1 MRTLV
6 GGWVVALLAT
16 VFLPVVLAG
25 GLVGAVAA
33 GGGGAGG
40 SGPGKV
46 PGVPAAAPDIF
57 GPGTVAGRGSVAV
70 AWALA
75 QLGRPYRWGATGP
88 DAFDCSGLVLRA
100 WQAAGVE
107 LPRVAADQYRV
118 AGHVP
123 VAAAGPGDLVFF
135 SPDPADPA
143 SIEHVG
149 IVVGPGIMVDAPH
162 TGAVVRVT
170 PFYPGL
176 MPDAVRPG

>member
-6 GGWVVALLAT
+6 GGWVVAVVAT

-33 GGGGAGG
+33 GSAG
-40 SGPGKV
+40 SGRGGPGAP
-46 PGVPAAAPDIF
+46 PGIPAAAT
-57 GPGTVAGRGSVAV
+57 GAVGSGASAGRGSVAA

-75 QLGRPYRWGATGP
+75 QLGHPYQWGAAGP

-100 WQAAGVE
+100 WQAAGVD

-123 VAAAGPGDLVFF
+123 VAEAGPGDLVFF

-170 PFYPGL
+170 PFYAGV

>member
-1 MRTLV
+1 MRALV
-6 GGWVVALLAT
+6 GGWVVAVVAA
-16 VFLPVVLAG
+16 VFLPVVVAG

-33 GGGGAGG
+33 GTAAARGGGPGAPLGVPDAAPNAFG
-40 SGPGKV
+40 SGPAAGQ
-46 PGVPAAAPDIF
+46 GPAAA
-57 GPGTVAGRGSVAV
+57 

-75 QLGRPYRWGATGP
+75 QVGRPYRWGATGP

-100 WQAAGVE
+100 WQAAGVD

-123 VAAAGPGDLVFF
+123 VAEAGPGDLVFF

-170 PFYPGL
+170 PFYTGL

>member
-1 MRTLV
+1 MRMLV
-6 GGWVVALLAT
+6 GGWIVAVLAT
-16 VFLPVVLAG
+16 VFLPVVLAV

-33 GGGGAGG
+33 GHSGSGGA
-40 SGPGKV
+40 PGA
-46 PGVPAAAPDIF
+46 PPSISAAEPDTF
-57 GPGTVAGRGSVAV
+57 GPGTAAGRGSLAE

-75 QLGRPYRWGATGP
+75 QLGHPYQWGAAGP
-88 DAFDCSGLVLRA
+88 EAFDCSGLVLRA

-118 AGHVP
+118 AGHLP
-123 VAAAGPGDLVFF
+123 VAEAGPGDLVFF
-135 SPDPADPA
+135 SPDPADAA

-149 IVVGPGIMVDAPH
+149 MVVGAGLMVDAPH

>member
-6 GGWVVALLAT
+6 GGWVIAVLAT
-16 VFLPVVLAG
+16 VFLPVVVAG

-33 GGGGAGG
+33 GSGG
-40 SGPGKV
+40 SGTS
-46 PGVPAAAPDIF
+46 PAISAAPTDVL
-57 GPGTVAGRGSVAV
+57 GPRRPAGRGSVAA
-70 AWALA
+70 AWALT
-75 QLGRPYRWGATGP
+75 QLGHPYQWGATGP

-100 WQAAGVE
+100 WQAAGVD

-118 AGHVP
+118 TGHLP
-123 VAAAGPGDLVFF
+123 VAEAGPGDLVFF

-149 IVVGPGIMVDAPH
+149 IVIGPGMMVDAPH